1 VVSLREVSNGMYGAW
16 RLARLDAGAMA
27 WFDRSAHGVW
37 RSFWAMAITYPGF
50 LVLLTLRP
58 MPTPDQAWAAP
69 SLRLVLV
76 ESIGYVIAWTAF
88 LLIVIEFCRW
98 IRRERECLDFI
109 IAYNW
114 SQVLQT
120 GLWLAVA
127 VLASPLAPVPAAV
140 VHLAAWAA
148 LIGYEWFIARVALG
162 AGALVATA
170 VVLLD
175 LVLAMSVGEVAQSLY

>member
-1 VVSLREVSNGMYGAW
+1 MYGAW

-50 LVLLTLRP
+50 LVLLTMRP
-58 MPTPDQAWAAP
+58 MPTPDQAWAVP
-69 SLRLVLV
+69 SLRLVWV
-76 ESIGYVIAWTAF
+76 ESIAYVSAWIAF

-127 VLASPLAPVPAAV
+127 LLASPLAPVPAAV
-140 VHLAAWAA
+140 VHLAAWAT

>member
-27 WFDRSAHGVW
+27 WFDRSAGGVS
-37 RSFWAMAITYPGF
+37 RSFWAMALAYPGF
-50 LVLLTLRP
+50 LVLLALRP
-58 MPTPDQAWAAP
+58 TLTPDQAWGMP
-69 SLRLVLV
+69 GLRLILV
-76 ESIGYVIAWTAF
+76 ESIGYVIAWIAF
-88 LLIVIEFCRW
+88 LLVVIEFCRW

-120 GLWLAVA
+120 GLWLGVA
-127 VLASPLAPVPAAV
+127 LLASPLAPVPAAV
-140 VHLAAWAA
+140 VHLVAWAA
-148 LIGYEWFIARVALG
+148 LIGYEWFIARIALG
-162 AGALVATA
+162 GGPLVATA

>member
-27 WFDRSAHGVW
+27 WFDRSADGVW
-37 RSFWAMAITYPGF
+37 RSFWAMALAYPGF
-50 LVLLTLRP
+50 LVLLALR
-58 MPTPDQAWAAP
+58 PTPDQAWAVP
-69 SLRLVLV
+69 SLRLVV
-76 ESIGYVIAWTAF
+76 IESISYVIAWVAF

-98 IRRERECLDFI
+98 IRERECLDFI

-127 VLASPLAPVPAAV
+127 LLASPFAPVPAAV
-140 VHLAAWAA
+140 VHLVAWVA

-162 AGALVATA
+162 AGGLVATA

-175 LVLAMSVGEVAQSLY
+175 LVLAMSAGEVAQSLY

>member
-37 RSFWAMAITYPGF
+37 RSFWAMAISYPGF

-58 MPTPDQAWAAP
+58 MPTPDQAWAVP

-76 ESIGYVIAWTAF
+76 ESIGYVIAWVAF
-88 LLIVIEFCRW
+88 LLIAIEFCRW

-127 VLASPLAPVPAAV
+127 LLASPLAPVPAAV